1 MVVGLYQVLAGLLFC
16 LKQRAQLGKSPK
28 LQRGWFPQ
36 QTPRIPLA
44 LPPQYINAATCE
56 SPFRVVRV
64 ILGTTK
70 RTQSLILVNQV
81 EGNE

>member
-1 MVVGLYQVLAGLLFC
+1 MVVRLYQVLAGLLFC
-16 LKQRAQLGKSPK
+16 LKQRAQVGKYPK
-28 LQRGWFPQ
+28 LQMEWFPQ

-44 LPPQYINAATCE
+44 LLPQYINAATCE

-64 ILGTTK
+64 IQGTSK

-81 EGNE
+81 E

>member
-1 MVVGLYQVLAGLLFC
+1 ME
-16 LKQRAQLGKSPK
+16 
-28 LQRGWFPQ
+28 WFPQ

-44 LPPQYINAATCE
+44 LPRQYINAATCE

-64 ILGTTK
+64 IQGTSK
-70 RTQSLILVNQV
+70 RTQSLNLVNQV